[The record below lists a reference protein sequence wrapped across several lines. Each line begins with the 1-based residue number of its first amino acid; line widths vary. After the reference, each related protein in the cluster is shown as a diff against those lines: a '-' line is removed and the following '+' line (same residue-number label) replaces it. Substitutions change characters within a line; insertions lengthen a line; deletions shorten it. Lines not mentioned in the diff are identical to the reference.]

1 VDEVARAVK
10 DAISEIRTISRGL
23 SLPDIDRRS
32 LPELVLRLAEAHKA
46 RTGVDVAVSC
56 RIPPGIELP
65 EAAKI
70 CIYRFVQE
78 GLNNGWHH
86 AEGKEQSVDLMIEGD
101 DLRLVVADR
110 GPGFAAPPPG
120 AGADGTTLGLGAQPR
135 RWGRGIGDDIGF
147 KRFVMV
153 REIRVVLV
161 DDHPIY
167 REGVARTL
175 ADAGGIDVVG
185 QAADGDTAVTVVRD
199 TQPDLVLLDISMPR
213 GGGLPALAR
222 IVQLDCP
229 PKVAM
234 LTASEEDDDLM
245 QALKLG
251 ALGYVLKG
259 VGAGELVEVV
269 RGLADGQSYV
279 SPGLAGRL
287 LVGLRNRGS
296 VAANPLADL
305 TKREEDILRLVA
317 QGLSNREVG
326 QSLDLQEKTVKHYMT
341 AILQKLHVRNRV
353 EAAMLAREH
362 LKD

>member
-1 VDEVARAVK
+1 
-10 DAISEIRTISRGL
+10 
-23 SLPDIDRRS
+23 
-32 LPELVLRLAEAHKA
+32 
-46 RTGVDVAVSC
+46 
-56 RIPPGIELP
+56 
-65 EAAKI
+65 
-70 CIYRFVQE
+70 
-78 GLNNGWHH
+78 
-86 AEGKEQSVDLMIEGD
+86 
-101 DLRLVVADR
+101 
-110 GPGFAAPPPG
+110 
-120 AGADGTTLGLGAQPR
+120 
-135 RWGRGIGDDIGF
+135 
-147 KRFVMV
+147 MV

-326 QSLDLQEKTVKHYMT
+326 QALDLQEKTVKHYMT